1 MDEAAEHSTRKQQAL
16 HGRVEQLQAQVWIV
30 SVFICI
36 ILTFMRCSLAHQH
49 QVARLHT
56 LAQVEQHKQR
66 EEGLV
71 RRLRE
76 QDADVA
82 HGQDKIQ
89 RLEADIAAEKERV
102 LQLEESNRRLQLQ
115 DSDVALESVDTFK
128 ARADTAEA
136 EAATLRARVEELEAE
151 GAVKAQKLQELE
163 AEVAKK
169 REQTVKKDAALSLAH
184 DALARAQEALR

>member
-16 HGRVEQLQAQVWIV
+16 QGRVEQLQAQVWIV
-30 SVFICI
+30 YLYIYIHVSALSHANIKSPVTY
-36 ILTFMRCSLAHQH
+36 LP
-49 QVARLHT
+49 
-56 LAQVEQHKQR
+56 QVEQHKQR

-82 HGQDKIQ
+82 HGKDKIL
-89 RLEADIAAEKERV
+89 RLEADIAAEKEKV
-102 LQLEESNRRLQLQ
+102 LQLEESHRRLQLHGA
-115 DSDVALESVDTFK
+115 DVAQQSVDTFK

-136 EAATLRARVEELEAE
+136 EAETLRARVEELEAE
-151 GAVKAQKLQELE
+151 GAVNAQKLQQLE